1 MSNEDPK
8 HQLFLFSEQRKWI
21 DQAEGN
27 YFDKMRAMVV
37 GPRPRVT
44 DPETRLKMAA
54 QLNELAHKFKTL
66 ADEIIF
72 SSTIPNDLCPLAR
85 GPSLVERQAG
95 TRVPVIAPSNL
106 ANSVALEYAFK
117 RVPQRAADEC
127 CKPTGRAA
135 APVYGTVQRVGH

>member
-1 MSNEDPK
+1 MKTRNTNCS
-8 HQLFLFSEQRKWI
+8 LFSEQRKWI

-27 YFDKMRAMVV
+27 YFDKMRAMVA

-72 SSTIPNDLCPLAR
+72 SSTI
-85 GPSLVERQAG
+85 
-95 TRVPVIAPSNL
+95 T
-106 ANSVALEYAFK
+106 
-117 RVPQRAADEC
+117 
-127 CKPTGRAA
+127 
-135 APVYGTVQRVGH
+135 